1 MGVARYIFFALLL
14 LPITAYAN
22 IGKVADQK
30 GNGAIERG
38 RDLVGSGVGTEVQ
51 SMDAAVTTNGTMRID
66 FVDDT
71 RVDITQHSKLIIDEF
86 VYDPANDIGSLSL
99 KASLGTVR
107 YASGQI
113 AKKYK
118 QNVKIR
124 TPSANIG
131 VRGTD
136 FVMVVD
142 EVGGSLITLLPSCD
156 TSGACYTGEI
166 TVETDAGIVIMNQ
179 AFQATATT
187 TSSQPPSPPK
197 LLDLT
202 EDMIDSLIIVRKRLP
217 WVEDEAEWEKA
228 KRQAADILGVDFL
241 EFGDLDLEVFQSDE
255 EIWHTELDE
264 TDFMLGDLLID
275 ILEQLNIQLA
285 ELFKDE
291 FEKQEVDFSGVKLGF
306 DTTTGIRITNVE
318 PYYVFERYDN
328 VGTNNVYL
336 KLHKQSGGYTLNIQ
350 QGDFELFDYRIG
362 NGPNNIDIYQTNN

>member
-86 VYDPANDIGSLSL
+86 VYDPANDIRSLSL

-156 TSGACYTGEI
+156 TSGVCYTGEI

-285 ELFKDE
+285 QLFKDE

>member
-156 TSGACYTGEI
+156 TSGVCYTGEI

>member
-187 TSSQPPSPPK
+187 TSSQPPLPPK

-306 DTTTGIRITNVE
+306 DTTTGIRITDLD
-318 PYYVFERYDN
+318 PHYLFERYDN

>member
-1 MGVARYIFFALLL
+1 MQFARYILTALLWL
-14 LPITAYAN
+14 TITAYAN
-22 IGKVADQK
+22 IGQVADQK

-38 RDLVGSGVGTEVQ
+38 RDLVGSGVGTEIQ

-66 FVDDT
+66 FIDDT

-86 VYDPANDIGSLSL
+86 VFDPANDIGSLSL

-124 TPSANIG
+124 TPSATIG

-156 TSGACYTGEI
+156 SAGNCYTGEI
-166 TVETDAGIVIMNQ
+166 TVETDAGMVIMNQ
-179 AFQATATT
+179 AFQATATQ
-187 TSSQPPSPPK
+187 TSSQPPTPPR
-197 LLDLT
+197 LLDLP
-202 EDMIDSLIIVRKRLP
+202 EDMIDALLIVRKKTP
-217 WVEDEAEWEKA
+217 WVEDEEEWKKA
-228 KRQAADILGVDFL
+228 KKQTADILGIDYL
-241 EFGDLDLEVFQSDE
+241 EFEGLDVEVFQNQE

-291 FEKQEVDFSGVKLGF
+291 FEKQKTDFSGVKLGF
-306 DTTTGIRITNVE
+306 DPTTGVKITDVD
-318 PYYVFERYDN
+318 PSYLFERYDN

-336 KLHKQSGGYTLNIQ
+336 KLHKGSGGYTINLQ
-350 QGDFELFDYRIG
+350 QGDFELIDYRIG
-362 NGPNNIDIYQTNN
+362 TGPNSIDIYQNSQ

>member
-1 MGVARYIFFALLL
+1 MQFARYILTALLW

-22 IGKVADQK
+22 IGQVADQK

-66 FVDDT
+66 FIDDT

-124 TPSANIG
+124 TPSATIG

-156 TSGACYTGEI
+156 SAGNCYTGEI
-166 TVETDAGIVIMNQ
+166 TVETDAGMVIMNQ
-179 AFQATATT
+179 AFQATATQ
-187 TSSQPPSPPK
+187 TSSQPPTPPR
-197 LLDLT
+197 LLDLP
-202 EDMIDSLIIVRKRLP
+202 EDMIDALLIVRKKTP
-217 WVEDEAEWEKA
+217 WVEDEEEWKKA
-228 KRQAADILGVDFL
+228 KKQTADILGIDYL
-241 EFGDLDLEVFQSDE
+241 EFEGLDVEVFQNQE

-291 FEKQEVDFSGVKLGF
+291 FEKQKTDFSGVKLGF
-306 DTTTGIRITNVE
+306 DPTTGIRITDVD
-318 PYYVFERYDN
+318 PSYLFERYDN
-328 VGTNNVYL
+328 IGTNNVYL
-336 KLHKQSGGYTLNIQ
+336 KLHKQSGGYTINLQ
-350 QGDFELFDYRIG
+350 QGDFELIDYRIG
-362 NGPNNIDIYQTNN
+362 TGPNNIDIYQNSQ

>member
-1 MGVARYIFFALLL
+1 MQFARYILTALLW

-22 IGKVADQK
+22 IGQVADQK

-66 FVDDT
+66 FIDDT

-124 TPSANIG
+124 TPSATIG

-156 TSGACYTGEI
+156 SAGNCYTGEI
-166 TVETDAGIVIMNQ
+166 TVETDAGMVIMNQ
-179 AFQATATT
+179 AF
-187 TSSQPPSPPK
+187 
-197 LLDLT
+197 
-202 EDMIDSLIIVRKRLP
+202 
-217 WVEDEAEWEKA
+217 
-228 KRQAADILGVDFL
+228 
-241 EFGDLDLEVFQSDE
+241 
-255 EIWHTELDE
+255 
-264 TDFMLGDLLID
+264 
-275 ILEQLNIQLA
+275 
-285 ELFKDE
+285 
-291 FEKQEVDFSGVKLGF
+291 
-306 DTTTGIRITNVE
+306 
-318 PYYVFERYDN
+318 
-328 VGTNNVYL
+328 
-336 KLHKQSGGYTLNIQ
+336 
-350 QGDFELFDYRIG
+350 
-362 NGPNNIDIYQTNN
+362 